1 MTAPS
6 LRSLRSLR
14 ALRIAAVA
22 ASVMALAAGGILL
35 AAAPASPS
43 TPPVA
48 ASAADA
54 IALDAVPP
62 ARLSDTGL
70 FTDTAA
76 RVVAPGVVPFSP
88 QYPLWTDGAAKR
100 RWILLPAGSTIDAS
114 DADAWRFP
122 IGTKLW
128 KEFAFGRAVETRYVA
143 RLADG
148 RWLFAAY
155 RWDDDG
161 RDATLVADRGARA
174 VAQIAPGVRHDIP
187 SRTDCLACHGGR
199 ATPVLGFTA
208 LQLSTDRDPL
218 APHAEPPPAGAATL
232 ASLLAAGRLAGAPAS
247 LATAPPPRIAA
258 PTPRARAAL
267 GYLHG
272 NCAACHRASGDLE
285 RLALSFEA
293 PLSAA
298 PLSAALRAEAPPPA
312 LTTTAN
318 VPARFRFPDD
328 TVASPRLVPGDP
340 AHSTLVRRMVSRSP
354 AEQMPPLGTHLV
366 DREAL
371 ELIEA
376 WIRED
381 LAPPRDTH

>member
-1 MTAPS
+1 
-6 LRSLRSLR
+6 
-14 ALRIAAVA
+14 
-22 ASVMALAAGGILL
+22 MALAAGGILL
-35 AAAPASPS
+35 AAAPAAPS

-48 ASAADA
+48 TSASAADA

-70 FTDTAA
+70 FTDAAA
-76 RVVAPGVVPFSP
+76 RTLAPGVVPFSP

-161 RDATLVADRGARA
+161 HDATLVAARGARA

-218 APHAEPPPAGAATL
+218 APHAEPLPAGAATL
-232 ASLLAAGRLAGAPAS
+232 ASLSASGRLAGAPTS
-247 LATAPPPRIAA
+247 LASSPPRIAA

-285 RLALSFEA
+285 RLALSFEP
-293 PLSAA
+293 PLSD
-298 PLSAALRAEAPPPA
+298 APPRA

-318 VPARFRFPDD
+318 VPARFRFPADA
-328 TVASPRLVPGDP
+328 VASPRLVPGDP
-340 AHSTLVRRMVSRSP
+340 AHSTLVRRMASRTP

-366 DREAL
+366 DRDAL
-371 ELIEA
+371 ALIEA
-376 WIRED
+376 WIRDEVR
-381 LAPPRDTH
+381 LASDPRSPAGPSALSFPSPPDAPRTPKKE